1 MKDTKAA
8 AGFTVLEMAAAIAI
22 IAALATIYFFLMDSY
37 KERRMSEQAAR
48 VLMLAARVQEEFFAK
63 EHRYFDAEVSG
74 NGGDAFLTTPEGRK
88 TDVKVPPNV
97 VLSLKSR
104 GTGKAAFTGQ
114 AFYLGG
120 KVLHQYTSETGKMT
134 TVSRAQDQAG

>member
-1 MKDTKAA
+1 MRSSKAS

-22 IAALATIYFFLMDSY
+22 IAVLATIYFFLMDSY
-37 KERRMSEQAAR
+37 KERRMSEQAAK

-63 EHRYFDAEVSG
+63 ELRYFDAEVSG
-74 NGGDAFLTTPEGRK
+74 NGGDAYLTTPAGRK

-104 GTGKAAFTGQ
+104 GKEKAAFTGH
-114 AFYLGG
+114 AFYMGS
-120 KVLHQYTSETGKMT
+120 KVVHRYNSETGKMT
-134 TVSRAQDQAG
+134 TVQRGQDQAG